1 MIKTAIRCP
10 NGMLMVFDERGRQVL
25 EYQGQYDEVK
35 EKILKDAPPDTLFG
49 YFLDYDSELRVVLR
63 EEW

>member
-25 EYQGQYDEVK
+25 EYQRKYDEVK
-35 EKILKDAPPDTLFG
+35 EKILKNAPPDTLFG
-49 YFLDYDSELRVVLR
+49 YFLDYDSELRVVPR

>member
-10 NGMLMVFDERGRQVL
+10 NGMLMVFDEKGRQVL
-25 EYQGQYDEVK
+25 EYQRKYDEVK
-35 EKILKDAPPDTLFG
+35 DKILKNAPPDTLFG
-49 YFLDYDSELRVVLR
+49 YFLDYDSELRVVPR

>member
-10 NGMLMVFDERGRQVL
+10 SGMLIVFDERGRQVL

-35 EKILKDAPPDTLFG
+35 EKILKEAPPDTLSG
-49 YFLDYDSELRVVLR
+49 YFLDYDTELRVVPR

>member
-10 NGMLMVFDERGRQVL
+10 NDIVMLFDERGRQVF
-25 EYQGQYDEVK
+25 EYQHQYDEVK

-49 YFLDYDSELRVVLR
+49 FFLDFDTELRIVPR
-63 EEW
+63 EKW

>member
-1 MIKTAIRCP
+1 
-10 NGMLMVFDERGRQVL
+10 MLMVFDERGRQVP

-49 YFLDYDSELRVVLR
+49 YFLDYDSELRVVPR

>member
-10 NGMLMVFDERGRQVL
+10 NDIVMVFDERGRQVF
-25 EYQGQYDEVK
+25 EYQHRYDEVK
-35 EKILKDAPPDTLFG
+35 ERILKDAPPDTLFG
-49 YFLDYDSELRVVLR
+49 FFFDHDTELRVVPR

>member
-10 NGMLMVFDERGRQVL
+10 NDIVMVFDERGRQVF
-25 EYQGQYDEVK
+25 EYQHQYDQVK

-49 YFLDYDSELRVVLR
+49 FFLDYDTELRIVPR

>member
-10 NGMLMVFDERGRQVL
+10 NDMVMVFDERGEQVF
-25 EYQGQYDEVK
+25 EYQDQYDEVK
-35 EKILKDAPPDTLFG
+35 EKILKDAPLDTLFG
-49 YFLDYDSELRVVLR
+49 FFLDYDAELRVVPR

>member
-10 NGMLMVFDERGRQVL
+10 NGMLMVFDERGRQVS

-49 YFLDYDSELRVVLR
+49 YFLDYDSELRVVPK

>member
-10 NGMLMVFDERGRQVL
+10 NDIVMVFDERGRQVF
-25 EYQGQYDEVK
+25 EYQDQYDEVK
-35 EKILKDAPPDTLFG
+35 GKILKDAPPDTLFG
-49 YFLDYDSELRVVLR
+49 FFLDYDTELRVVPR

>member
-10 NGMLMVFDERGRQVL
+10 NGMLMVFDERGRQVS

-49 YFLDYDSELRVVLR
+49 YFLDYDSELRVVPR

>member
-10 NGMLMVFDERGRQVL
+10 NDIVMVFDERGRQVF
-25 EYQGQYDEVK
+25 EYQHQYDQVK

-49 YFLDYDSELRVVLR
+49 FFLDYDTELRVVPR

>member
-10 NGMLMVFDERGRQVL
+10 NGMLMVFDEKGRQVL
-25 EYQGQYDEVK
+25 EYQRKYDEVK

-49 YFLDYDSELRVVLR
+49 YFLDYDSELRVVPK

>member
-1 MIKTAIRCP
+1 
-10 NGMLMVFDERGRQVL
+10 MVFDEKGRQVL
-25 EYQGQYDEVK
+25 EYQRKYDEVK

-49 YFLDYDSELRVVLR
+49 YFLDYDSELRVVPR